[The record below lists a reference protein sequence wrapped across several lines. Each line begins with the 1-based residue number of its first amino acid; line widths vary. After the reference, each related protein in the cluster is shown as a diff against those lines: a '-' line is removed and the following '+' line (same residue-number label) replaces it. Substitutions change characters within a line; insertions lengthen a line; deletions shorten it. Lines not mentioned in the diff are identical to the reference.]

1 MAVDLNYGIGVEG
14 KNLVLKTLGRVY
26 VKVKDRKYELKF
38 KPEDLKDLVE
48 QYAGDDSGSEVPEN
62 EYNFL
67 FVGNSKEVEQMDY
80 PGNGYLIITK
90 DGYFYYTEAESIVPI
105 PIKFSDTELTL
116 ENLTIT
122 KQLFLTGNEVPIV
135 INNNTRIEKLNADLL
150 DGYHATDFAKKSQ
163 SETISGSWI
172 FTGTTMFTNAVGTQ
186 TLKDNNGGSKITIN
200 FQTGEIKCRK
210 LTMETDP
217 DKVELVSGI
226 GQEVWVGLETKISEV
241 TEVTDYEE
249 RNKFNLI
256 SDAYNDGSLPN
267 SPGTNEDI
275 DWELETFWYPLFFST
290 YNTTDQTYTLRDFSD
305 PDVWAEANTKFDGSK
320 YNLGQFQNII
330 YGLSAYDL
338 SKFTGN
344 IYNVTLSD
352 DIDTIS
358 LLPNMIVKDSL
369 GNIGVVL
376 DRSET
381 FVTVKT
387 IDTTT
392 QISGSKLIVIGN
404 LGQSGAITL
413 NSANPSISILK
424 DALDENSHSVYF
436 GELSK
441 VDSSKS
447 GIGMLLNGSEAKSTV
462 GDTVKSQIDNF
473 NSTSEINITNP
484 VIKWTLNGEN
494 TSVIT
499 QDGSGYFS
507 GNRIIWTKD
516 DLILYDSNVRFSTID
531 NSTITTSDISVSDN
545 VQFKTK
551 DGVSGHIFDTL
562 VYDSTGVTKNIP
574 IGPAGGD
581 LTGNYPNPTI
591 ATGIITTDKI
601 AVNAIT
607 TEKIADNAVTSEKIT
622 NASINRDKLTDELWT
637 LIENAGSSGTD
648 LEARVEALE
657 NTVGTLNTRL
667 ETRLNGN

>member
-38 KPEDLKDLVE
+38 KPEDLRDIVE
-48 QYAGDDSGSEVPEN
+48 QYTGDGSSSETPEN
-62 EYNFL
+62 EYNLL

-90 DGYFYYTEAESIVPI
+90 DGYFYYTEAESVVPI

-122 KQLFLTGNEVPIV
+122 KQLFLTGAEVPIV
-135 INNNTRIEKLNADLL
+135 IDNNVLIEKLNADLL

-172 FTGTTMFTNAVGTQ
+172 FTGTTMFTNAIGTQ
-186 TLKDNNGGSKITIN
+186 TLKDNNGGNRISIN
-200 FQTGEIKCRK
+200 FQTGEIRCRK

-226 GQEVWVGLETKISEV
+226 GQEVWVGLETKISEIS
-241 TEVTDYEE
+241 EETDYEAN
-249 RNKFNLI
+249 NKFKLVN
-256 SDAYNDGSLPN
+256 DAYEDGSLPN
-267 SPGTNEDI
+267 SPGTEEDI
-275 DWELETFWYPLFFST
+275 DWELETFWYPLFFSSYDAT
-290 YNTTDQTYTLRDFSD
+290 AGTYTLRDFSD
-305 PDVWAEANTKFDGSK
+305 PEVWNEANAKFDGSK
-320 YNLGQFQNII
+320 YNLGQFQNLI
-330 YGLSAYDL
+330 YGLSTYDL

-344 IYNVTLSD
+344 IYNITLSD
-352 DIDTIS
+352 DIEMIS
-358 LLPNMIVKDSL
+358 MMPNAIVKDSL
-369 GNIGVVL
+369 GNVGVIL
-376 DRSET
+376 ERSEDS
-381 FVTVKT
+381 VTVKT
-387 IDTTT
+387 IDTST
-392 QISGSKLIVIGN
+392 QISGSKLIIIGN
-404 LGQSGAITL
+404 LGRNGGILL

-424 DALDENSHSVYF
+424 DALDENSHSIYF

-441 VDSSKS
+441 VDDSMS

-462 GDTVKSQIDNF
+462 SDTVKSQIDNF
-473 NSTSEINITNP
+473 NSTSEINISNP
-484 VIKWTLNGEN
+484 VIKWSINGEN

-516 DLILYDSNVRFSTID
+516 DLVLYDSNVRFSTID
-531 NSTITTSDISVSDN
+531 NSTITTSDISISDN

-591 ATGIITTDKI
+591 ATRIITTDKI
-601 AVNAIT
+601 AANAIT